1 MHLDVIDI
9 CLLVSKHSFY
19 KGVHA
24 IIPVSKMA
32 NMKGNRVCNPLIL
45 LIDILGTLLVPLC

>member
-24 IIPVSKMA
+24 IIAVSNVA
-32 NMKGNRVCNPLIL
+32 NIKGNRICNPLIL
-45 LIDILGTLLVPLC
+45 LIDILGTLLVLLG